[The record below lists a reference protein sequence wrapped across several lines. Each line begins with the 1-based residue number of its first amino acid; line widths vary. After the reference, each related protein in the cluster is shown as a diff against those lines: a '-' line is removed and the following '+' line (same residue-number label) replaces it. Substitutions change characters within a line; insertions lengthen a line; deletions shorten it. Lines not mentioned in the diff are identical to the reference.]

1 MNLRSILS
9 VLGGSSDEISAGSFN
24 VNKIRKDFPILS
36 LMIKGKKLIYLDNAA
51 TTQKPELVVQTIQDY
66 YHKLNSNINRGVHY
80 LSEHATL
87 AYENARRKVREYINA
102 QTAHEIIFLRGA
114 TEAINLVAYSYGR
127 MHLKEGDEVLIS
139 AMEHHANIV
148 PWQVVCRE
156 KNAVL
161 RIIPMNSKGELI
173 LDDLDSLI
181 NERTRIVSLVHVSNS
196 LGTINPVKTIIS
208 RAHEKGVPV
217 LIDGSQAIPHGKID
231 VQDLN
236 CDFYVFSGH
245 KLYGPTGIGVLY
257 GKSSFLEEMD
267 PYQTGGDMIK
277 LVTFEKTTYND
288 VPYKFEAGTQNIEGA
303 IGLGAAIDYLN
314 SIAFQAAVRHEHEL
328 LYYAESKIREL
339 EGVEIIGQAEKK
351 APVISLVMEGLHPHD
366 IGTLLDADG
375 IAIRTGHHCTQ
386 PVMQFFKVPA
396 TARISIAFYNTKEE
410 IDQLVCSLKKI
421 MEFKQTGSR
430 RNIQSE
436 RINEIYQESI
446 MEHDRNPK
454 NFKACFDCNHRD
466 EGFNPFCGDRIELFL
481 NVENNVIRD
490 ITFQGE
496 LCAISKSSASI
507 MTDMLKGRTLKEAE
521 GMFNRFYNAFSS
533 GNDAKIKT
541 GNLGELAIFSSIQHS
556 PARMKCAY
564 LPWQT
569 MTNLIS
575 HIGTLAAEQHNL
587 EV

>member
-1 MNLRSILS
+1 
-9 VLGGSSDEISAGSFN
+9 
-24 VNKIRKDFPILS
+24 
-36 LMIKGKKLIYLDNAA
+36 
-51 TTQKPELVVQTIQDY
+51 
-66 YHKLNSNINRGVHY
+66 
-80 LSEHATL
+80 
-87 AYENARRKVREYINA
+87 
-102 QTAHEIIFLRGA
+102 
-114 TEAINLVAYSYGR
+114 
-127 MHLKEGDEVLIS
+127 
-139 AMEHHANIV
+139 
-148 PWQVVCRE
+148 
-156 KNAVL
+156 
-161 RIIPMNSKGELI
+161 
-173 LDDLDSLI
+173 
-181 NERTRIVSLVHVSNS
+181 
-196 LGTINPVKTIIS
+196 
-208 RAHEKGVPV
+208 
-217 LIDGSQAIPHGKID
+217 
-231 VQDLN
+231 
-236 CDFYVFSGH
+236 
-245 KLYGPTGIGVLY
+245 
-257 GKSSFLEEMD
+257 
-267 PYQTGGDMIK
+267 
-277 LVTFEKTTYND
+277 
-288 VPYKFEAGTQNIEGA
+288 
-303 IGLGAAIDYLN
+303 
-314 SIAFQAAVRHEHEL
+314 
-328 LYYAESKIREL
+328 
-339 EGVEIIGQAEKK
+339 
-351 APVISLVMEGLHPHD
+351 
-366 IGTLLDADG
+366 
-375 IAIRTGHHCTQ
+375 
-386 PVMQFFKVPA
+386 
-396 TARISIAFYNTKEE
+396 
-410 IDQLVCSLKKI
+410 

-481 NVENNVIRD
+481 NVEHNVIRD

>member
-9 VLGGSSDEISAGSFN
+9 VLGGGSDEISADYFN
-24 VNKIRKDFPILS
+24 VNKIRKDFPILG

-51 TTQKPELVVQTIQDY
+51 TTQKPEMVIQSIQEY
-66 YHKLNSNINRGVHY
+66 YHKVNSNINRGVHY

-87 AYENARRKVREYINA
+87 AYENARRKVRDYINA
-102 QTAHEIIFLRGA
+102 KAAHEIIFLRGA

-127 MHLKEGDEVLIS
+127 MHVKEGDEVLIT

-148 PWQVVCRE
+148 PWQVLCKE
-156 KNAVL
+156 KNAAL
-161 RIIPMNSKGELI
+161 KIIPMDANGELI
-173 LDDLDSLI
+173 LDNLDSLI
-181 NERTRIVSLVHVSNS
+181 NEKTKIVSIVQVSNS
-196 LGTINPVKTIIS
+196 LGTINPVKTIIEK
-208 RAHEKGVPV
+208 AHQKGVPV
-217 LIDGSQAIPHGKID
+217 LVDGSQGIPHGSVD
-231 VQDLN
+231 VQDMD

-257 GKSSFLEEMD
+257 GKSALLDSMD

-277 LVTFEKTTYND
+277 LVTFENTTYND

-314 SIAFQAAVRHEHEL
+314 SIPFQQAIRHEHEL
-328 LYYAESKIREL
+328 LYYAENKIREL
-339 EGVEIIGQAEKK
+339 EGIQIIGNAKKK
-351 APVISLVMEGLHPHD
+351 APVISLVMDGLHPHD

-410 IDQLVCSLKKI
+410 IDQLVCSLKKV

-430 RNIQSE
+430 QSLQSE
-436 RINEIYQESI
+436 RINEIYQETI
-446 MEHDRNPK
+446 VEHDRNPR
-454 NFKACFDCNHRD
+454 NFKVCFECSHSD
-466 EGFNPFCGDRIELFL
+466 EGFNPFCGDHIVLYL
-481 NVENNVIRD
+481 NIENNVIRD

-507 MTDMLKGRTLKEAE
+507 MTGMLMGKTLKEAE
-521 GMFNRFYNAFSS
+521 GMYNKFHSAFNS
-533 GNDAKIKT
+533 GNVTKIKN
-541 GNLGELAIFSSIQHS
+541 GNLGELAIFSSIQNS

-575 HIGTLAAEQHNL
+575 HIGTLTAEQHNY

>member
-1 MNLRSILS
+1 MNLRSLLS
-9 VLGGSSDEISAGSFN
+9 ALGAISENGSAGLFN
-24 VNKIRKDFPILS
+24 VNKIRKDFPILE
-36 LMIKGKKLIYLDNAA
+36 LRIKGKKLIYLDNAA
-51 TTQKPELVVQTIQDY
+51 TTQKPEMVIRTLQDY

-102 QTAHEIIFLRGA
+102 RASHEIIFLRGA

-127 MHLKEGDEVLIS
+127 MHVKEGDEILIT

-148 PWQVVCRE
+148 PWQVLCRE
-156 KNAVL
+156 KQASL
-161 RIIPMNSKGELI
+161 KIIPIDDKGELV
-173 LDDLDSLI
+173 LDELDNLI
-181 NERTRIVSLVHVSNS
+181 NEKTKIVSVVQVSNS

-208 RAHEKGVPV
+208 KAHEKGVPV
-217 LIDGSQAIPHGKID
+217 LIDGSQAIPHGKIN
-231 VQDLN
+231 VQEMD

-257 GKSSFLEEMD
+257 AKSHLLEEMD

-277 LVTFEKTTYND
+277 LVTFENTTYND

-314 SIAFQAAVRHEHEL
+314 SIPFEAAVRHEHEL
-328 LYYAESKIREL
+328 LYYAENKIQEL
-339 EGVEIIGQAEKK
+339 PGIEIIGRASSK
-351 APVISLVMEGLHPHD
+351 APVISLVMEGMHPHD

-410 IDQLVCSLKKI
+410 IDQLVLSLENIIK
-421 MEFKQTGSR
+421 FKQTGSHE
-430 RNIQSE
+430 NIQSE
-436 RINEIYQESI
+436 RINEIYQETI
-446 MEHDRNPK
+446 MEHDRNPR
-454 NFKACFDCNHRD
+454 NFGDCFQCNHKD
-466 EGFNPFCGDRIELFL
+466 EGFNPFCGDHIVLYL
-481 NVENNVIRD
+481 NVEGNTIRD
-490 ITFQGE
+490 ITFEGE

-507 MTDMLKGRTLKEAE
+507 MTEMLKGKNLKEAE
-521 GMFNRFYNAFSS
+521 ALFNKFRQAFSS
-533 GNDAKIKT
+533 PETSAAKAQT
-541 GNLGELAIFSSIQHS
+541 LGDLAVYSSIQHS

-569 MTNLIS
+569 MTNLIGQ
-575 HIGTLAAEQHNL
+575 IGLVTAEQHNY